1 MWSSQRSAWVL
12 FPPGYGDLGPLV
24 CTPYRRVSKDKYIFN
39 ALMGPPLGNK
49 NGVFIVEI
57 IRGIFQTS
65 SQKLKSPEENPGH
78 A

>member
-1 MWSSQRSAWVL
+1 
-12 FPPGYGDLGPLV
+12 
-24 CTPYRRVSKDKYIFN
+24 
-39 ALMGPPLGNK
+39 MGPPLGNK